1 MVEMNWSHLVFAV
14 WVVLSMVSILMN
26 PRISGI
32 LGSWLYILAT
42 TASSIAII
50 IGAVA
55 YYGFQSDL
63 TKKDYQEDIVHR
75 LKLVSNLTGIDEG
88 LFLSM
93 KQFLITCYFL
103 HSALASGEELTS
115 AGKDLLVRVQS
126 ELRSFDHKFA
136 RVLRL
141 NKAKDEVDEAK
152 AYLDEKLNNLLLDYD
167 ESSIFTTK

>member
-32 LGSWLYILAT
+32 LGSWLYILA
-42 TASSIAII
+42 ASSITII

-63 TKKDYQEDIVHR
+63 AKKDYQEDIVHR
-75 LKLVSNLTGIDEG
+75 LTLVSNLTGIDEE

-93 KQFLITCYFL
+93 KRFLITCYFL
-103 HSALASGEELTS
+103 RSALASGEELTS

-126 ELRSFDHKFA
+126 ELRSFDHKIIH
-136 RVLRL
+136 VLLL
-141 NKAKDEVDEAK
+141 NEAKDEVDEAK

>member
-1 MVEMNWSHLVFAV
+1 MVEIHWSHLVFAAWIV
-14 WVVLSMVSILMN
+14 FGMVSILMN

-32 LGSWLYILAT
+32 LGSWLYILA
-42 TASSIAII
+42 ASSITII

-63 TKKDYQEDIVHR
+63 AKKDYQEDVRHR
-75 LKLVSNLTGIDEG
+75 LTVFNHLNGLIDEG

-93 KQFLITCYFL
+93 NCFLITCSLL
-103 HSALASGEELTS
+103 HSALTSGEELTS

-136 RVLRL
+136 RVHRL
-141 NKAKDEVDEAK
+141 NKAKDEIDEAK